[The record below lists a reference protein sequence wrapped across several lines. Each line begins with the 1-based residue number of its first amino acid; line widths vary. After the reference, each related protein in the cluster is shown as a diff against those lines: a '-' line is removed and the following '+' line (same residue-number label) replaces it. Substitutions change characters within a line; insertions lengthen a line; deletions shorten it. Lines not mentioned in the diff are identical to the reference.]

1 MKTPSMT
8 GFLARASDYHTVLDA
23 WHLYDDEGY
32 AFFRVE
38 DGSRRE
44 LAQVALWRGDD
55 GLETCDSWWCEW
67 SAAVQHALDFDEAL
81 GSDGVLHPAALRTSI
96 LNACVDADPGVRES

>member
-1 MKTPSMT
+1 MT
-8 GFLARASDYHTVLDA
+8 GFIARASDYYTVLDA

-38 DGSRRE
+38 DGSLRE
-44 LAQVALWRGDD
+44 VAQVALWRGDD

-67 SAAVQHALDFDEAL
+67 SDDVQQALDFDEAR
-81 GSDGVLHPAALRTSI
+81 GDDGVLNPTALRASI
-96 LNACVDADPGVRES
+96 FKACIAADEAR